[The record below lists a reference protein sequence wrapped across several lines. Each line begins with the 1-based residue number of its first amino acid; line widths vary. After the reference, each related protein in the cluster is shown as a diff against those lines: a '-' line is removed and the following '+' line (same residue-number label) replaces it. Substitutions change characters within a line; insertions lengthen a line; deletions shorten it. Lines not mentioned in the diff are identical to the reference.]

1 MGGLFKLSSS
11 SHLFASVWGGQ
22 EESKEGESG
31 LESFPF
37 WYKRRPEG
45 KRGEEG
51 YFSNRAQQNSFS
63 QMWNKNTSDMT
74 SH

>member
-45 KRGEEG
+45 KRGGRGIFFQSGPAKLILPNVEQKYE
-51 YFSNRAQQNSFS
+51 
-63 QMWNKNTSDMT
+63 
-74 SH
+74 